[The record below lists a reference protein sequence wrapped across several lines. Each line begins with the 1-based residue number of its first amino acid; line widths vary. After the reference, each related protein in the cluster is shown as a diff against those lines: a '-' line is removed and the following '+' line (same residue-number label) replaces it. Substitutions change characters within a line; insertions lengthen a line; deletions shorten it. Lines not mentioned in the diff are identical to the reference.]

1 MIEELRAIA
10 QATIKR
16 RRVYGPSGKF
26 IMHGVPAVRF
36 CKRCG
41 GYVTKWHE
49 HYTDHKNKGDAV
61 LAQSLWM
68 TPVSGDPPKKRLTTQ
83 SPKRDT

>member
-1 MIEELRAIA
+1 MTQEELRAIA
-10 QATIKR
+10 IAAIKR

-26 IMHGVPAVRF
+26 ILHGVPAVRF

-49 HYTDHKNKGDAV
+49 HHTDDKKRGDAV
-61 LAQSLWM
+61 IAQSLWM
-68 TPVSGDPPKKRLTTQ
+68 RQMASQDTT
-83 SPKRDT
+83 SKT

>member
-1 MIEELRAIA
+1 MSEELRAIA
-10 QATIKR
+10 IAALKKR
-16 RRVYGPSGKF
+16 RVFGPSGKF

-49 HYTDHKNKGDAV
+49 HHTDDKKLGDAV
-61 LAQSLWM
+61 MAQSVWM
-68 TPVSGDPPKKRLTTQ
+68 TPVSGDPPNGV
-83 SPKRDT
+83 

>member
-10 QATIKR
+10 QAAIKR
-16 RRVYGPSGKF
+16 RRVRGPSGRF

-49 HYTDHKNKGDAV
+49 HHTDDKKLGDAV
-61 LAQSLWM
+61 TAQSLWM
-68 TPVSGDPPKKRLTTQ
+68 NRVSGDP
-83 SPKRDT
+83 